1 MFLFNLQP
9 KRACTPPAGIL
20 FRVLAKQVR
29 ILNRI
34 ESRFH
39 PVGRS
44 PGFHPEGWECW
55 RNAAVHPAKALDAR
69 GIRFQQRR
77 PVLVG
82 GDRRQELVPQ
92 DHMKRPIHQAR
103 TDIVIRYQPIDRL
116 AVQIMNKGLLIRNM

>member
-1 MFLFNLQP
+1 VGGGGERASIGEIGVVKRLVFLFNLQP

-44 PGFHPEGWECW
+44 GVVLEKTTVDHLLWDNGFLFMLSG
-55 RNAAVHPAKALDAR
+55 
-69 GIRFQQRR
+69 
-77 PVLVG
+77 
-82 GDRRQELVPQ
+82 
-92 DHMKRPIHQAR
+92 
-103 TDIVIRYQPIDRL
+103 
-116 AVQIMNKGLLIRNM
+116 